1 MVASASLKGKL
12 NETKSL
18 NYHLCLCHSLIH
30 SVCPSSLIVVSSVAL
45 VLFSAPT
52 FNGRCGFTIKETMD
66 LGESQWCIYEV
77 GEIVYFCQDRMDDI
91 DDDTSL
97 SFNLSSLLHCMGR
110 QSPGFLRQGQ
120 GATRRSIREGA
131 ERMVVD
137 GGLDLGE
144 SIN

>member
-1 MVASASLKGKL
+1 
-12 NETKSL
+12 
-18 NYHLCLCHSLIH
+18 
-30 SVCPSSLIVVSSVAL
+30 
-45 VLFSAPT
+45 
-52 FNGRCGFTIKETMD
+52 MD
-66 LGESQWCIYEV
+66 LGESRWCIYEV